1 MKAGC
6 TISFIGPVPEAALH
20 SSRGVRR
27 RRPTDA
33 DAARVPPGRQ
43 VVNDFPVLSAGPT
56 PSVPLRAV
64 DLHRQRVVNQ
74 SRSRTWNLRQGS
86 RHLVVGSGDRVG
98 ADTARPLALFESG
111 FAARWYVPRAGGDE
125 AALSPS
131 EGQTFCP
138 YKGLCSYYDIP
149 DARRA
154 AWSYTDAWAKIR
166 CVCGLVS
173 FEPDKVEMHLDGAR
187 LRLEPGQNVISHGL
201 DHELTPDEIASRRQA

>member
-1 MKAGC
+1 MAPTPPSSPSRARWRSSSKRLPAGPTCPMKASC
-6 TISFIGPVPEAALH
+6 TTSFIGLVPKTMRLTSTGFH
-20 SSRGVRR
+20 HRR
-27 RRPTDA
+27 RADA
-33 DAARVPPGRQ
+33 DAARVPPGQ
-43 VVNDFPVLSAGPT
+43 PVVSGFPVLSAGPT

-74 SRSRTWNLRQGS
+74 SRSRTWNLRKGS
-86 RHLVVGSGDRVG
+86 RHLVAGSGDRVG
-98 ADTARPLALFESG
+98 ADTARRLGLFESG
-111 FAARWYVPRAGGDE
+111 FAPRWDVPRAGGDE

-173 FEPDKVEMHLDGAR
+173 
-187 LRLEPGQNVISHGL
+187 
-201 DHELTPDEIASRRQA
+201 